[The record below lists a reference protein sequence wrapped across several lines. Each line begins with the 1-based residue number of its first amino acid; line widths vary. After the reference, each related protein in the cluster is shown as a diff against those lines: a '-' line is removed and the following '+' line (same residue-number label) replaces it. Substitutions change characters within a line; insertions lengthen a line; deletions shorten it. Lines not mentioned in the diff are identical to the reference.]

1 MGVGT
6 IEMKLKDTHTLYFYF
21 YRFVGT
27 CSKSKQKSEI
37 GSITFGLAVKNIS
50 ETPGLSDFLLV

>member
-1 MGVGT
+1 MGT
-6 IEMKLKDTHTLYFYF
+6 IEMKLKEMPLYFYF